1 MEKTK
6 SMADSS
12 RIRMLFCDHLNLA
25 RGKYIPAPKSKA
37 DKAKSHSAARFCR
50 GVFGVAYDKELIP
63 APGAMVLEG
72 LPDLEAK
79 FDPAQLRPGWEP
91 DTQVVVS
98 DLYDT
103 FGVPLPMCGRGA
115 LKRAVAA
122 WNKLG
127 YQPMVGIEL
136 EAFAF
141 QARPDGQLVPYET
154 PSSHVYSTGHFADP
168 LGFTDAIW
176 HTARRLGFPLE
187 SMHSEYDSP
196 QFEFTLTYA
205 DAVHAADDSFLFR
218 LMAREIA
225 AKHGIILS
233 FMPKPILEVGG
244 SGVHVNF
251 SLRNKA
257 GKNQM
262 TAGHDT
268 TKMNAL
274 TQGCIAGLMHHHRG
288 MAALVAPSVN
298 SYQRLKP
305 ATLSGFWQ
313 NWGVDHRSV
322 TVRVSA
328 ETGSAAR
335 LEHRMGDGAANP
347 YTLVATVLQAAR
359 LGVVNK
365 YPLQACET
373 GDGLE
378 NVDTKVGVGE
388 TLGQALDDLE
398 SDQVLGDAVGELLVD
413 NHVFMK
419 RSEVDK
425 LAKLEGDAAR
435 DFYLRR
441 I

>member
-1 MEKTK
+1 MASKTV
-6 SMADSS
+6 SD
-12 RIRMLFCDHLNLA
+12 RVRMLFCDHLNLA
-25 RGKYIPAPKSKA
+25 RGKYVPMPKTKT
-37 DKAKSHSAARFCR
+37 SHGARFCR

-79 FDPAQLRPGWEP
+79 FRVADIRQGWEP
-91 DTQVVVS
+91 NTKVVVS

-103 FGVPLPMCGRGA
+103 HGAELPMCGRGA
-115 LKRAVAA
+115 LKRAIVD
-122 WNKLG
+122 WKKLG
-127 YQPMVGIEL
+127 YEPYVGIEL

-141 QARPDGQLVPYET
+141 QRAPDGKLVPYDT
-154 PSSHVYSTGHFADP
+154 PSAHVYSTGYFADP

-176 HTARRLGFPLE
+176 RKAHELGFPLE
-187 SMHSEYDSP
+187 SLHTEYDSP
-196 QFEFTLTYA
+196 QFEFTLTYS
-205 DAVHAADDSFLFR
+205 DALRAADDSFLFR

-225 AKHGIILS
+225 AQHGIVLT
-233 FMPKPILEVGG
+233 FMPKPILEIGG

-257 GKNQM
+257 GKNQI
-262 TAGHDT
+262 TAGHNLSA
-268 TKMNAL
+268 MNAL
-274 TQGCIAGLMHHHRG
+274 TKQCIAGLLHHHQG
-288 MAALVAPSVN
+288 MCALVAPTAN

-328 ETGSAAR
+328 ESGASAR
-335 LEHRMGDGAANP
+335 LEHRMGDGGANP

-359 LGVVNK
+359 LGVVKK
-365 YPLQACET
+365 YALQAAES

-388 TLGQALDDLE
+388 TLSQALDHLE
-398 SDQVLGDAVGELLVD
+398 ADKVLSAAVGDLLVQ

-419 RSEVDK
+419 RNEAEK
-425 LAKLEGDAAR
+425 LTKLEGDAAR
-435 DFYLRR
+435 DFYLPR

>member
-1 MEKTK
+1 MKK
-6 SMADSS
+6 SETIASS
-12 RIRMLFCDHLNLA
+12 ARIRMLFCDHLNLA
-25 RGKYIPAPKSKA
+25 RGKYIPAPASKA
-37 DKAKSHSAARFCR
+37 AGAKAHSAARFCR
-50 GVFGVAYDKELIP
+50 GVFGVAYDRELIP

-79 FDPAQLRPGWEP
+79 FDASQLRQGWEP

-103 FGVPLPMCGRGA
+103 FGEPLPMCGRGA
-115 LKRAVAA
+115 LKRAIAA

-141 QARPDGQLVPYET
+141 QVAPDGKLVPYDT
-154 PSSHVYSTGHFADP
+154 PSAHVYSTGHFADP

-176 HTARRLGFPLE
+176 HSARRLGFPLE

-205 DAVHAADDSFLFR
+205 DALRAVDDSFLFR

-225 AKHGIILS
+225 AKHGIVLS
-233 FMPKPILEVGG
+233 FMPKPILDVGG

-251 SLRNKA
+251 SLKNKA
-257 GKNQM
+257 GKNQISG
-262 TAGHDT
+262 GHDT
-268 TKMNAL
+268 AKMNPL
-274 TQGCIAGLMHHHRG
+274 TKACIAGLMHHHCG
-288 MAALVAPSVN
+288 MSALVAPSVN

-322 TVRVSA
+322 TLRVSA
-328 ETGSAAR
+328 EVGPAAR

-365 YPLQACET
+365 YPLQSSET

-378 NVDTKVGVGE
+378 SVDTKVGVGE
-388 TLGQALDDLE
+388 SLSAALDDLE
-398 SDQVLGDAVGELLVD
+398 ADLPLREAVGELLVN
-413 NHVFMK
+413 NHVYMK
-419 RSEVDK
+419 RNEIEKV
-425 LAKLEGDAAR
+425 AKLEGDAAR